1 MLKRLLKI
9 VALYVLL
16 AVIIPFALVEGI
28 ARLLPVASPP
38 PLQAVTPADPIAHFQ
53 PNTEYVYSTGWNFAI
68 HSRKRSNNYGF
79 NNIADYH
86 PEEKTPLFMVIGDSF
101 VEAHEVDAGE
111 SSAELLNAGLG
122 GRGRV
127 YSIGLSGAAL
137 PQYLATAAY
146 ACRTFK
152 PRALAFFIISNDF
165 DESLLKY
172 SQDPQLHHFDE
183 QGRLVAPHY
192 ELSMAKRVLR
202 HSAFIRY
209 VMYNMVSE
217 ARLRQIRLWLRGQT
231 PVAEVVVHAGSED
244 EHLRDSRRAVDYFLA
259 QLPERCGLAP
269 SEVLFVLDAVRPN
282 MYSPAT
288 LKEATET
295 SYHARMRAYIAAEA
309 KARGYEVI
317 DMQPVFIERHARDGA
332 RFEFPTDKHWNALGH
347 RMVADQVCKSIT
359 YGRLFNPAGAL
370 VQTAGASQASPDS
383 HAR

>member
-1 MLKRLLKI
+1 MLKRLLKS
-9 VALYVLL
+9 VALYLLL
-16 AVIIPFALVEGI
+16 AVVIPFGLLEGI

-38 PLQAVTPADPIAHFQ
+38 ALQPVTRDDPIAHFQ
-53 PNTEYVYSTGWNFAI
+53 PNTEYEYSTGWNFAI
-68 HSRKRSNNYGF
+68 RSRKRSNNYGF

-86 PEEKTPLFMVIGDSF
+86 PEEKTPLFVVIGDSF
-101 VEAHEVDAGE
+101 VEAHEVDAGR

-152 PRALAFFIISNDF
+152 PDALAFFIISNDF

-192 ELSMAKRVLR
+192 ELSLAKRVLR

-209 VMYNMVSE
+209 VMFNMVSE

-231 PVAEVVVHAGSED
+231 PLAVAVAHAGSDE

-259 QLPERCGLAP
+259 QLPEACRLAP
-269 SEVLFVLDAVRPN
+269 SAILFVMDAVRPQ
-282 MYSPAT
+282 MYSAAT
-288 LKEATET
+288 LKAATET
-295 SYHARMRAYIAAEA
+295 SYHARMRAYIAAQA
-309 KARGYEVI
+309 SARGYEVL

-347 RMVADQVCKSIT
+347 QLVADGVRSSIT
-359 YGRLFNPAGAL
+359 FGRLFGPASTL
-370 VQTAGASQASPDS
+370 VQTAGASQASPDAQ
-383 HAR
+383 AR